1 MRNIKGIILAGGQG
15 TRLYPLTKVTNK
27 HLLPIAGEP
36 MIYYPLRKL
45 TEAGITEIMIVT
57 GVDHATGI
65 TSLLGSGKEHNCA
78 LTYKVQ
84 DEPDGIAG
92 ALRLCKNFVGDSACV
107 VLLGD
112 NIFKDNLTDEVASFA
127 TSEEDC
133 RLFFKR
139 VMDPR
144 RYGVGTF
151 EGDKLVELN
160 EKPEKPESNLACVG
174 IYFYSTKVFDAIA
187 QIEPSSRGE
196 YEITSVNNLFIAAG
210 SCGHAVLD
218 DVWSDA
224 GTMDSY
230 HTTNWLMYKEK

>member
-1 MRNIKGIILAGGQG
+1 MAGGQG

>member
-1 MRNIKGIILAGGQG
+1 M
-15 TRLYPLTKVTNK
+15 V
-27 HLLPIAGEP
+27 
-36 MIYYPLRKL
+36 
-45 TEAGITEIMIVT
+45 VT

-65 TSLLGSGKEHNCA
+65 TSLLGSGKDHNCS

-84 DEPDGIAG
+84 DQPDGIAG
-92 ALRLCKNFVGDSACV
+92 ALRLCRNFVGDSSCV

-112 NIFKDNLTDEVASFA
+112 NIFKDNLKEEVVTFLQGD
-127 TSEEDC
+127 EDC

-139 VMDPR
+139 VADPR

-151 EGDKLVELN
+151 IEDKLVELN

-174 IYFYSTKVFDAIA
+174 IYFYSNKVFDAIE
-187 QIEPSSRGE
+187 QVEMSDRGE
-196 YEITSVNNLFIAAG
+196 YEITSVNNTFIDKN
-210 SCGHAVLD
+210 SCSWSTLE

-230 HTTNWLMYKEK
+230 HATNWLMYKEK